1 MILTTMTLPGYN
13 MYFQPDI
20 CSTHGG
26 LITYIK
32 SSLNSTLH
40 STVYEHSPA
49 WEVMFI
55 EIGNLH
61 KSIIIGNI
69 YRPPSE
75 SNELITQFN
84 DEFSKA
90 MYHKMMKGKK
100 LIMSGDFNI
109 NLLKI
114 NEKILYANLFDM
126 MTSISLL
133 PNITY
138 PTRITRT
145 TTTIID
151 NIFPNSLETW

>member
-1 MILTTMTLPGYN
+1 
-13 MYFQPDI
+13 
-20 CSTHGG
+20 
-26 LITYIK
+26 
-32 SSLNSTLH
+32 
-40 STVYEHSPA
+40 
-49 WEVMFI
+49 MFI

-61 KSIIIGNI
+61 KSKIIGNI
-69 YRPPSE
+69 YRPPRE

-90 MYHKMMKGKK
+90 MHHKIIKGKK

-114 NEKILYANLFDM
+114 NEKIAYANFFDM

-138 PTRITRT
+138 PTRINNNN
-145 TTTIID
+145 
-151 NIFPNSLETW
+151 NIYLKSNIQCT